1 MRIIAGEFG
10 GRKILPP
17 LTETTRPITDRAK
30 QSLFDTLGDRIDGA
44 SVLDAFAGT
53 GSMGLECLSRGARR
67 VVFIERDRGALLC
80 LRKNI
85 VALDIAERSL
95 VLPIDAYRA
104 IRHSA
109 LMSDGVEPIDLAFID
124 PPYSHT
130 EPGPEYDRL
139 KRMLAE
145 LAATALA
152 PAGLISLRH
161 PTRVSIEPLI
171 PPVLQNVRELT
182 YGSMR
187 ITWLMRE
194 RDG

>member
-30 QSLFDTLGDRIDGA
+30 QSLFDTLGDRIDDA
-44 SVLDAFAGT
+44 YVLDAFAGT

-67 VVFIERDRGALLC
+67 VVFVERDRGALLC

-85 VALDIAERSL
+85 VALGIAERSL

-104 IRHSA
+104 IRHSE
-109 LMSDGVEPIDLAFID
+109 LTNDGTNLIDLAFID

-130 EPGPEYDRL
+130 EPGPEYARL
-139 KRMLAE
+139 EQHARGPGRECTCLRWPHQPASPHQGRYR
-145 LAATALA
+145 TAHS
-152 PAGLISLRH
+152 PRSRHRAGTDLR
-161 PTRVSIEPLI
+161 L
-171 PPVLQNVRELT
+171 
-182 YGSMR
+182 
-187 ITWLMRE
+187 
-194 RDG
+194 DAD